1 MRKAR
6 YLLAVLLVV
15 VTSWMAYDN
24 VLSDE
29 APITKLAEDAACK
42 VQKCTEQHGMTRMS
56 RNPIGQSFTFAWKNN
71 KTVSLWCHREFYVV
85 GTRACAV
92 E

>member
-1 MRKAR
+1 VRKAR
-6 YLLAVLLVV
+6 SILAVLLVV

-24 VLSDE
+24 VLSDD

-42 VQKCTEQHGMTRMS
+42 VQKCTEQHSMTRMS
-56 RNPIGQSFTFAWKNN
+56 RNPLGQTYDFAWKN
-71 KTVSLWCHREFYVV
+71 KTVTLWCHREFYVV
-85 GTRACAV
+85 GTRACTV